1 MKKKFKFYCIF
12 QKHYIEFLISL
23 LKFQKKINLF
33 KVLILRLLFVV
44 CVKKLLTKCLEKII

>member
-23 LKFQKKINLF
+23 LKFQKKNKFIQGVDIEAF
-33 KVLILRLLFVV
+33 ICCV
-44 CVKKLLTKCLEKII
+44 C